1 MAVLLLFFK
10 KKVRR
15 SEYLRIDVSR
25 KHETSVT
32 APSFQGLVHA
42 SSQGVRGYSHAR
54 RWPLPYDC
62 AGARPPL
69 AAGRLARSAG
79 QTAERLL
86 RAHRTPSPEQ
96 NGWRSLKSRRSRRV
110 ADALLPPAALRA
122 DGSMHRQPCHCH
134 CHLPMPMPSPAAGM
148 VRCDI

>member
-1 MAVLLLFFK
+1 
-10 KKVRR
+10 VRR
-15 SEYLRIDVSR
+15 REYLRIDVSR

-86 RAHRTPSPEQ
+86 RAHRTPAPEQ

-110 ADALLPPAALRA
+110 ADALLRCCPLPPCAQMEGQFCSRTPPILI
-122 DGSMHRQPCHCH
+122 
-134 CHLPMPMPSPAAGM
+134 LAAGHFLNTYLLM
-148 VRCDI
+148 DIIQK